1 MDFRIEII
9 VVGPAKPQVTV
20 YMVIAAKIGSFEG
33 KAPGTAGQG
42 KSSGPS
48 YKNA

>member
-9 VVGPAKPQVTV
+9 VVGPAKPQDAV

-33 KAPGTAGQG
+33 KATGTAGQG
-42 KSSGPS
+42 KGSGPS